1 MAFSKLFSRRRRYDD
16 LSVSIQ
22 EHLAERAD
30 DLTGE
35 GMSRAEAEQQARREF
50 GNVALLEQHSREAWQ
65 WPTLESIL
73 ADIQFSIRQLLKS
86 PGFTTTAV
94 LTLALG
100 IAINATMFSMVSAF
114 LMPHL
119 PGRDP
124 QRVVALSS
132 VNPDG
137 TFQADVYPVSVP
149 NYLQWKKETRLFSAV
164 AATREIGSGGL
175 STPGETP
182 QAVSI
187 AAVSPD
193 SFDVFGSSPELG
205 RAFNPQEDE
214 AGHNHVLLLSHGLWE
229 RRFGADPAIAGKT
242 VRLNREDYLVVGVMP
257 ADFRLLGFVPDLWIP
272 LTLTSAD
279 RAAAA
284 RKDRSLHVFARLQPG
299 VTLEQ
304 VRARLNVLA
313 QQAQHDDPAV
323 EQGWGASVRS
333 LGDFLVYNFGIGTA
347 LSVVMTVVAFVLLI
361 ACTNVAG
368 LLLTRAV
375 GRQRELAIRMSLGAS
390 RARVVRQLLTEGVV
404 LALLGGGVGLLL
416 SWFGIKVLR
425 AGMTFN
431 EAISAVPLR
440 LDHRVLTFVA
450 VISAVSA
457 LLSSIAPALKA
468 SRATINTD
476 LKNDTRSAT
485 SSRSHGRLRAVLV
498 GGQIV
503 LAMFLL
509 AGTGHL
515 IRGVYEF
522 DHQDLGFAHDHLL
535 TAGIALDHARYSGI
549 TQQKDFVRDLLFEL
563 QQIPGVKQVTIASTL
578 PATWTDEVSIHVRG
592 NDNARANQQQRAG
605 DRVITP
611 EYFNAIGVRMLRG
624 RGFTDGDT
632 ANSPPVV
639 VVNQQFVHK
648 YLHDGDALGKQVKL
662 DTAGAPEWRQIVG
675 VAPDVKTYATIA
687 LVDPEVYEPYAQ
699 VQRPIGSFSLMLR
712 TSVNPDSLS
721 GSLRDTLKRL
731 DPELP
736 LVDVVSMDKVIAKQT
751 AGNPL
756 FCDLLATFALL
767 ALLLSAIG
775 IYGLIAYSVTE
786 RTHEIGIRMA
796 LGASTSDVSRMVLRQ
811 GFKIAAIGSAIGLL
825 LALPLPRVFGAMFQ
839 GLTFRAPEVYPIVL
853 LLTFL
858 VVLVAVLGPAW
869 RASRVDPTTALRIE

>member
-1 MAFSKLFSRRRRYDD
+1 MRMFRRRRRYEDV
-16 LSVSIQ
+16 SISIQ

-30 DLTGE
+30 ELMEE
-35 GMSRAEAEQQARREF
+35 GVPRREAEQQARREF
-50 GNVALLEQHSREAWQ
+50 GNVALVEQSSREAWQ

-73 ADIQFSIRQLLKS
+73 ADIRFAIRQLFKS
-86 PGFTTTAV
+86 PGFTITAV

-137 TFQADVYPVSVP
+137 TFQADAYPVSVP

-164 AATREIGSGGL
+164 AATREFGSGGL
-175 STPGETP
+175 SRPGETA

-187 AAVSPD
+187 AAVSANT
-193 SFDVFGSSPELG
+193 FDVFGSSPEFG

-214 AGHNHVLLLSHGLWE
+214 AGHDHVLLLSHGLWE
-229 RRFGADPAIAGKT
+229 RRFGSDPAVVGKI
-242 VRLNREDYLVVGVMP
+242 VRLNREDYLVAGVMP
-257 ADFRLLGFVPDLWIP
+257 ADFRLLGFVPDLWVP
-272 LTLTSAD
+272 LTLSSAD
-279 RAAAA
+279 LAPAA

-313 QQAQHDDPAV
+313 AQAQHDDPAV

-333 LGDFLVYNFGIGTA
+333 LKDFLVYNFGIGTA
-347 LSVVMTVVAFVLLI
+347 LSIVMTVVGFVLLI

-390 RARVVRQLLTEGVV
+390 RSRVVRQLLTEGVM

-425 AGMTFN
+425 AGMNFN

-440 LDHRVLTFVA
+440 LDERVLIFVA
-450 VISAVSA
+450 VISIASA
-457 LLSSIAPALKA
+457 LVSSIAPALKA
-468 SRATINTD
+468 SHSTINTD

-485 SSRSHGRLRAVLV
+485 SSRSHGRLRALLV

-515 IRGVYEF
+515 IRGVYRL

-535 TAGIALDHARYSGI
+535 TAGIALDHARYAGAA
-549 TQQKDFVRDLLFEL
+549 QQKDFVRDFLFEL
-563 QQIPGVKQVTIASTL
+563 QRIPGVQQVTIASTL
-578 PATWTDEVSIHVRG
+578 PATWTDEHSIHVRG
-592 NDNARANQQQRAG
+592 DDKARASQQQRAG
-605 DRVITP
+605 DQVITP
-611 EYFNAIGVRMLRG
+611 EYFNVIGVRMLRG
-624 RGFTDGDT
+624 RGFTDQDN
-632 ANSPPVV
+632 ANSPRVV
-639 VVNQQFVHK
+639 VVNQRFVHE
-648 YLHDGDALGKQVKL
+648 YLHDEDALGKQIQI
-662 DTAGAPEWRQIVG
+662 DTGDAPEWRQIVG

-687 LVDPEVYEPYAQ
+687 TVDPEVYEPYAQ
-699 VQRPIGSFSLMLR
+699 VQRSIGGFSVMLR
-712 TSVNPDSLS
+712 TGMDPSSLAGSV
-721 GSLRDTLKRL
+721 RDTLKRL

-736 LVDVVSMDKVIAKQT
+736 LVDVMSMDRVIARQT

-756 FCDLLATFALL
+756 FCDLLATFAVL

-839 GLTFRAPEVYPIVL
+839 GVPFRAPEVYPIVL
-853 LLTFL
+853 LLMFL
-858 VVLVAVLGPAW
+858 VALAAVLGPAW
-869 RASRVDPTTALRIE
+869 RASRVNPTTALRIE